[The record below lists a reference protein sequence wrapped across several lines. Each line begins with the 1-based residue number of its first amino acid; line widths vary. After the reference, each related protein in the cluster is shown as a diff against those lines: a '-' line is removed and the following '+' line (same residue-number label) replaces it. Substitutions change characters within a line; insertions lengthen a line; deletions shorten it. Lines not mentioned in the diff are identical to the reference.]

1 LQLRCANRAEQLG
14 QNADAI
20 SGCSSNGP
28 ASSCDSACFA
38 GKLTAVGC
46 AIIRVSFGRMF
57 IAYPAKREKETSP
70 QAVRDAPSE
79 QTSILTP
86 KEAGLF
92 PYIR

>member
-20 SGCSSNGP
+20 SGCSFNGL
-28 ASSCDSACFA
+28 ASAGDSACFT
-38 GKLTAVGC
+38 GKFTAVGC
-46 AIIRVSFGRMF
+46 AIIRASFGRMF

-70 QAVRDAPSE
+70 QAARDAPSG
-79 QTSILTP
+79 QTSVWTP

-92 PYIR
+92 P